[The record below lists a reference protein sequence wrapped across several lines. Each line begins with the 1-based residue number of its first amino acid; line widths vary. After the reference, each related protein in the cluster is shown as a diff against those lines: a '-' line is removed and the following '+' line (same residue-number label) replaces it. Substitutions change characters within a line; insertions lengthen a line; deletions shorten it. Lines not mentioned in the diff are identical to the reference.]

1 VLACGINCLNESHFS
16 DTTPCLAWNWLYQ
29 DIGLTWGC
37 EGDTMA
43 MLTHHILHQSL
54 PAPIMMTNMYPFL
67 LGQAALKHERIVAFP
82 EVTQP
87 ENHLLVAHCGYLG
100 VLPQFFATERKLRS
114 KVLAIVDENVS
125 AIDARLPEGPITLA
139 KLHPRLDRL
148 SVAEGSLDGYA
159 QYPGSD
165 CRNGGVIRLQDGHRF
180 LKQIASHHY
189 LLMTEH
195 LRRDLEWVSA
205 VFGFDLEVL

>member
-159 QYPGSD
+159 QYPGRAATSPQA
-165 CRNGGVIRLQDGHRF
+165 CAARRV
-180 LKQIASHHY
+180 
-189 LLMTEH
+189 
-195 LRRDLEWVSA
+195 LRRHPGPAASA
-205 VFGFDLEVL
+205 KPTTRKRRGNP